1 MLKFQIF
8 VVFYKKMRA
17 RFYIF
22 KRMLSKRR
30 TQIQYVDA
38 EHTSANIKRMMSMR
52 RIKKIAD
59 IRQNFQNIFY
69 KILICNQTRWIFYG
83 VENSEL
89 IFSYTS
95 IEAPTIGI
103 EV

>member
-8 VVFYKKMRA
+8 VVFYEKMLA

-38 EHTSANIKRMMSMR
+38 EHTSTNIKRMMSMR
-52 RIKKIAD
+52 RIKKNRWFQAKLSKFIL
-59 IRQNFQNIFY
+59 QNF
-69 KILICNQTRWIFYG
+69 KL
-83 VENSEL
+83 
-89 IFSYTS
+89 
-95 IEAPTIGI
+95 
-103 EV
+103 